1 VSAEDRKECLELVR
15 EAHASG
21 ASKASACELIGI
33 DVRTFERWQTKPKD
47 LRCGPLTAPS
57 NALTA
62 EERATVLRHANSEE
76 FANLP
81 PGQIVPK
88 LADLG
93 IYVGSEST
101 FYRVLKADGLL
112 AHRSRAM
119 PRAHTM
125 PAPLMA
131 TAPNQIWSW
140 DITYLKA
147 ETKGRFYYL
156 YLPMDVFSRAIVH
169 WELHPS
175 ENAELASEMIKTACE
190 KQSVKRWQVT
200 LHSDNGGP
208 MKGATMRATLDRL
221 GVTQSFSRP
230 KVSDDN
236 PFSEALFKTLKYCPS
251 YPLNGRFESIE
262 KARAWVSKF
271 VDWYNEVHLH
281 SGINWVTPAARH
293 RLQDEKILA
302 NRRAVY
308 EAARMRNPNRWSEQP
323 RDWSRRNVVKL
334 NPGRSPKVNKT
345 DACQRAS

>member
-1 VSAEDRKECLELVR
+1 MSAEDRKECLELVR
-15 EAHASG
+15 EAHACG

-119 PRAHTM
+119 P
-125 PAPLMA
+125 APLMA

-156 YLPMDVFSRAIVH
+156 YLPMDVFSLGCNSQCTIAR
-169 WELHPS
+169 
-175 ENAELASEMIKTACE
+175 ENTSMGK
-190 KQSVKRWQVT
+190 
-200 LHSDNGGP
+200 
-208 MKGATMRATLDRL
+208 
-221 GVTQSFSRP
+221 
-230 KVSDDN
+230 
-236 PFSEALFKTLKYCPS
+236 
-251 YPLNGRFESIE
+251 
-262 KARAWVSKF
+262 
-271 VDWYNEVHLH
+271 
-281 SGINWVTPAARH
+281 
-293 RLQDEKILA
+293 
-302 NRRAVY
+302 
-308 EAARMRNPNRWSEQP
+308 
-323 RDWSRRNVVKL
+323 
-334 NPGRSPKVNKT
+334 
-345 DACQRAS
+345 